1 MRWPSR
7 VRLIRTNIQRVYF
20 CGSREARDS
29 SVDRA
34 LAVAR
39 ETRDVLQPDDAHVGP
54 GRDRREVLRARQLR
68 LNGGEG
74 ARSLLRETSSLGDRL
89 EVMRIRQLLLSG

>member
-1 MRWPSR
+1 M
-7 VRLIRTNIQRVYF
+7 
-20 CGSREARDS
+20 RDS

-68 LNGGEG
+68 LSGEG
-74 ARSLLRETSSLGDRL
+74 VRSLLRETSSLGDRR
-89 EVMRIRQLLLSG
+89 EVMRTRQLLISG